1 MRMRSRLRPFVLGS
15 ALLITLTVPAAAG
28 MPSDAELLV
37 QMQQEVQ
44 KLQQQVQTT
53 YAQCQ
58 EGQRQAC
65 EQVSKRQ
72 ELLARLQ
79 ELIAG
84 CQADNR
90 ESCTQLRSLRQ
101 R

>member
-1 MRMRSRLRPFVLGS
+1 V
-15 ALLITLTVPAAAG
+15 ITLTVPAAAG
-28 MPSDAELLV
+28 MPSDAKLLV
-37 QMQQEVQ
+37 QMQQEMQ
-44 KLQQQVQTT
+44 KLQQQVHTT
-53 YAQCQ
+53 LAQCQ
-58 EGQRQAC
+58 AGQRQAC

-79 ELIAG
+79 ELIEG
-84 CQADNR
+84 CQKDSR